1 MQSRTWGWSNDARER
16 ADQARRE
23 DDAYWSG
30 PTYYHG
36 AHECNAWGEECNP
49 EQEDSYNSKHQE
61 RQRAARK
68 EARREARR
76 KKRDM
81 DTPPAQD
88 PVDQDPETPIA
99 KAAKRN
105 EEQGTWEKAEKDERY
120 DASCTKSPSPQQ
132 PEPDWSERV
141 KERKERKEQ
150 SARKKAERELSK
162 RNWPAE
168 LLLLF
173 SEIITLQD
181 DVEETRVNVDASRR
195 ATKVRVPQS
204 IFFLF
209 ENGKTC
215 LGAM

>member
-1 MQSRTWGWSNDARER
+1 MQSRTWGWSSDARER

-36 AHECNAWGEECNP
+36 AHERNTWGEERNP
-49 EQEDSYNSKHQE
+49 EQAYRYSSKHQE
-61 RQRAARK
+61 QHRAARK
-68 EARREARR
+68 EARREAER

-81 DTPPAQD
+81 DMPPARD
-88 PVDQDPETPIA
+88 PFDQDQEAPKA
-99 KAAKRN
+99 KTAKRN
-105 EEQGTWEKAEKDERY
+105 EEQGTWEKAEKDKRY
-120 DASCTKSPSPQQ
+120 DGSWTKSPSPQQ

-141 KERKERKEQ
+141 KEKKERKEQ
-150 SARKKAERELSK
+150 SARKKAEKELSK
-162 RNWPAE
+162 RDWPTE

-181 DVEETRVNVDASRR
+181 DIEETRVNVDASRR

-204 IFFLF
+204 ISFVF
-209 ENGKTC
+209 ESGETC
-215 LGAM
+215 LGDL